1 MKRLFPLLPLTAF
14 ALAGLAG
21 AQGAAAP
28 PPLTGANWTLSGLTD
43 GGGGRLVAPGTGAA
57 RPTLRLDGRVAAGTT
72 GCNVYRAPYALR
84 EGVLRPGGL
93 ATTRRAC
100 AGSAGALEARFVNLL
115 GQVTG
120 YRLSGPVL
128 TLFAGRDDR
137 LVFSAGG
144 AAETDE
150 APPAPHLEAS
160 VNLSGS
166 WTLIGGAALRPL
178 AGNAPSLTLTQGRVS
193 GSGGCNRLSGSV
205 RISGDTLTFGPLAAT
220 RMACSPAVNAQEQT
234 FLTVLGT
241 PGLRAS
247 VQGLRLTLTVP
258 SGPRAGQT
266 LVFRRAGLSGGAALR
281 GPTPPAAP
289 APTARDGLYRLT
301 GVNGQPVPRT
311 LEPVT
316 LSLEGARL
324 GGNDGC
330 NSFGGEYR
338 VEGGRLSLTG
348 PLVGTLRACPEPE
361 AGAGLQALLRAQPTL
376 TVTAGGLTLQAGG
389 QTLTFTRTGR

>member
-1 MKRLFPLLPLTAF
+1 MRRLSPLLPLTAL

-21 AQGAAAP
+21 AQSAP
-28 PPLTGANWTLSGLTD
+28 SLPAPTGVTWTLTGLTD
-43 GGGGRLVAPGTGAA
+43 GGRLIAPEAGAA

-84 EGVLRPGGL
+84 GDVLRFGSLG
-93 ATTRRAC
+93 TTRRAC
-100 AGSAGALEARFVNLL
+100 PGGAGALEARFVNLL
-115 GQVTG
+115 EGVTR

-128 TLFAGRDDR
+128 TLFAGQDDR
-137 LVFSAGG
+137 LVFSSGG
-144 AAETDE
+144 VVGQSGGTSSSAR
-150 APPAPHLEAS
+150 PEAS
-160 VNLSGS
+160 VNLDGN
-166 WTLIGGAALRPL
+166 WTLTGGTALRPL

-205 RISGDTLTFGPLAAT
+205 RASGDALTFGPLAVT
-220 RMACSPAVNAQEQT
+220 RMACAPAVNAQEQT

-241 PGLRAS
+241 PGLRVN
-247 VQGLRLTLTVP
+247 VQGLGLTLTVP
-258 SGPRAGQT
+258 SGPLAGQT
-266 LVFRRAGLSGGAALR
+266 LVFRRAGLTGGAALR
-281 GPTPPAAP
+281 DPTPPAAP

-301 GVNGQPVPRT
+301 GVNGQPVPHT
-311 LEPVT
+311 PQPVT

-338 VEGGRLSLTG
+338 LVGGRLSLTG

-361 AGAGLQALLRAQPTL
+361 AVTGLQALLRARPTL